1 MNIKLEKRTP
11 DLLSLTWLP
20 AGIVLFLLGCCRW
33 YYSIPLT
40 LGIVAVIYTT
50 WSKGDITEI
59 VISQR
64 NLWLSLVVCLIIM
77 WLCGIGGYMVQSN
90 DHYWRNAMFRDLVNY
105 SWPVYDDATH
115 LTKSYYIA
123 FWMVPAL
130 FAKIAG
136 SMELGFFMQLIWLT
150 LGFELMYLQ
159 ICRWMGKARVSYLFF
174 FYLFAGMKIVECL
187 LYLPVAE
194 PGHVISEMVNLV
206 STNATPG
213 EFHAGPISQLL
224 YDPFNQTIP
233 LFLGMMVMIN
243 NVRSRILPFVY
254 TSLLLY
260 APFPLV
266 GLAPIVLY
274 WMGRNM
280 VELKGNEKWKYLFC
294 FENIV
299 ALLVLVVSA
308 FYLMSNNQ
316 NGNKGLRDLSDF
328 GLTFYGYLIYMFFE
342 FAIFMLI
349 GYKACKDKAALW
361 IAFITVAVLGWF
373 KIGLHNDFC
382 FRTNM
387 PLIFILCLLVIRR
400 YYMEDAGSRLRKLI
414 VALYIV
420 GGLPAEIH
428 PALRWISSACIVMGV
443 DQAVFNRYQH
453 IKDVKTLY
461 VMQQTKIRNDQL
473 SSSFL
478 CRKDQEQFRTD
489 VGTKDSFF
497 FKYLAK

>member
-1 MNIKLEKRTP
+1 
-11 DLLSLTWLP
+11 
-20 AGIVLFLLGCCRW
+20 
-33 YYSIPLT
+33 
-40 LGIVAVIYTT
+40 
-50 WSKGDITEI
+50 
-59 VISQR
+59 
-64 NLWLSLVVCLIIM
+64 
-77 WLCGIGGYMVQSN
+77 
-90 DHYWRNAMFRDLVNY
+90 
-105 SWPVYDDATH
+105 
-115 LTKSYYIA
+115 
-123 FWMVPAL
+123 
-130 FAKIAG
+130 
-136 SMELGFFMQLIWLT
+136 
-150 LGFELMYLQ
+150 
-159 ICRWMGKARVSYLFF
+159 
-174 FYLFAGMKIVECL
+174 
-187 LYLPVAE
+187 
-194 PGHVISEMVNLV
+194 
-206 STNATPG
+206 
-213 EFHAGPISQLL
+213 
-224 YDPFNQTIP
+224 
-233 LFLGMMVMIN
+233 
-243 NVRSRILPFVY
+243 
-254 TSLLLY
+254 
-260 APFPLV
+260 
-266 GLAPIVLY
+266 
-274 WMGRNM
+274 
-280 VELKGNEKWKYLFC
+280 
-294 FENIV
+294 
-299 ALLVLVVSA
+299 
-308 FYLMSNNQ
+308 
-316 NGNKGLRDLSDF
+316 
-328 GLTFYGYLIYMFFE
+328 MFFV

-349 GYKACKDKAALW
+349 GYMACKDKAALW